1 MTAAALSRPC
11 RAITETDRTEIVLT
25 REEAR

>member
-11 RAITETDRTEIVLT
+11 RAITDTDRTEVVPTLEQV
-25 REEAR
+25 R

>member
-11 RAITETDRTEIVLT
+11 RAITGTDLTEVVPTL
-25 REEAR
+25 EEAR